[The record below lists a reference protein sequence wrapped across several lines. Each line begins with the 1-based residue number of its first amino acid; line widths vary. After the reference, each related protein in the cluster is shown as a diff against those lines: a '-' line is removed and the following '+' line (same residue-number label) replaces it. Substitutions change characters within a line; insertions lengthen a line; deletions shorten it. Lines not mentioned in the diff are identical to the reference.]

1 MVTMIRG
8 RVVTTETTGTPG
20 ISCYMKPTG
29 ASRVGCACSPGA
41 KCSSSNNSD
50 DPRSSNQ
57 VSDCCSCTLF
67 DEDDAVTPGDVD
79 CGDSLLSDEV
89 LPPTPTMSSMTE
101 PTFAPSE
108 VPHKHPHQDGA
119 APRTEEDD
127 DDDRYVSFEPFLPP
141 PPSDATSWTDMQPCC
156 CRLQRALAY
165 IGFVH
170 ACPYVAEWV
179 GDEED
184 DDPSPRATKS
194 PRTGGG
200 QSAARLQRSSEGGGI
215 SAGTLIV
222 VLPPLGILSS
232 DTVAVVE
239 LPASTRS
246 APRCTSASV
255 PTFWNATRLAM
266 LTRRRGSAQCV
277 LCELPEIGRWISAQ
291 LQRSLRL
298 AAITGCDYSD
308 SAGMWLASRDAIV
321 DRYGLVAA

>member
-1 MVTMIRG
+1 MMMGIFMG
-8 RVVTTETTGTPG
+8 RVVTTDMPG
-20 ISCYMKPTG
+20 SQMKPTG
-29 ASRVGCACSPGA
+29 AGGCACSPGA
-41 KCSSSNNSD
+41 KCSSSNNSEQA
-50 DPRSSNQ
+50 PRSNQ
-57 VSDCCSCTLF
+57 ASDCCSCTLF
-67 DEDDAVTPGDVD
+67 DEDDAAIQGD

-89 LPPTPTMSSMTE
+89 LLPSTPTMSTMTE